1 MKCSFFTQLLTANQ
15 HWQQIMKPTG
25 IVAPE
30 KLWLVMLQVCAVIA
44 RGDHPQILGTLRQ
57 KDASLRT
64 WVQMEGGTKRGTLIR
79 SADIFC
85 VLL

>member
-1 MKCSFFTQLLTANQ
+1 MPLKSRIYMARLLHPLMDITA
-15 HWQQIMKPTG
+15 
-25 IVAPE
+25 V
-30 KLWLVMLQVCAVIA
+30 LVMLQVCAVIA

-57 KDASLRT
+57 KDASLRS
-64 WVQMEGGTKRGTLIR
+64 WVQMEGGAKRGTLIR

>member
-1 MKCSFFTQLLTANQ
+1 MK
-15 HWQQIMKPTG
+15 HTG
-25 IVAPE
+25 RVAPE
-30 KLWLVMLQVCAVIA
+30 KSTMDIIAVMVMLQVCAVIA
-44 RGDHPQILGTLRQ
+44 RGDHPHILGTLRQ

>member
-1 MKCSFFTQLLTANQ
+1 MARLLQPLMDITAV
-15 HWQQIMKPTG
+15 M
-25 IVAPE
+25 
-30 KLWLVMLQVCAVIA
+30 VMLQVCAVIA
-44 RGDHPQILGTLRQ
+44 RGYHPQIFGTLRQ

>member
-1 MKCSFFTQLLTANQ
+1 M
-15 HWQQIMKPTG
+15 
-25 IVAPE
+25 
-30 KLWLVMLQVCAVIA
+30 VMLQVCAVIA